1 MTTKE
6 KVARRKLSLLELAK
20 ELDNVSRA
28 CKVMGYSRQQFY
40 EIRRNFQTY
49 GAQGLL
55 DRLPGPRGPHP
66 NRQCWRIG
74 FADRFLTGTPETG
87 SFGPRHVDVRT
98 RAIHPENMAW
108 HSHRPAACYSILS
121 VPQVR

>member
-1 MTTKE
+1 MTTKD

-20 ELDNVSRA
+20 ELDNVSHA
-28 CKVMGYSRQQFY
+28 CFGVGYSRQQFY

-66 NRQCWRIG
+66 NRVAGEVEEAILAHAMEPPATARFG
-74 FADRFLTGTPETG
+74 LSTSFA
-87 SFGPRHVDVRT
+87 
-98 RAIHPENMAW
+98 
-108 HSHRPAACYSILS
+108 
-121 VPQVR
+121 